1 MLALIIWGQYSAE
14 KESTVKLRKA
24 IWNAL
29 YANSLMSGSL
39 IAWNSLKDLKDET
52 EDQKNV
58 SHVKVLYDPE
68 TVLDDLIGKRHF

>member
-1 MLALIIWGQYSAE
+1 
-14 KESTVKLRKA
+14 
-24 IWNAL
+24 
-29 YANSLMSGSL
+29 MSGSL
-39 IAWNSLKDLKDET
+39 IAWNSLKDLKDQT